1 MQDNQHPVSLSV
13 IVPCYN
19 VEPYLDRTFRCL
31 ELQWDGRSDYEIIL
45 INDAS
50 TDGTIGKLNAFQQRY
65 PDNVVVI
72 DKKVNAGAAEARNS
86 GLDVARGEW
95 IVFFDPDDALA
106 DNGYARML
114 EMAIDKDYD
123 ILSFEAE
130 IVKEDE
136 WNENMT
142 VKPVLRRIV
151 WEGSAK
157 EYILDNHFGTCF
169 RFIFKRELL
178 IDRRFTPLSF
188 LEDVVFVLPI
198 FLSDAKVGLTQARV
212 YFYILRGSSAT
223 NMIDPERLNRGCDDI
238 LTAIKFMDECKQGQ
252 SEAISNRIGERQAFY
267 FGNLIT
273 RLMLSNK
280 NLNEI
285 KRHREEIKKL
295 SIPKIYEGGNKQR
308 FYEFLFEHP
317 GMMIMLRPVYRAIR
331 SVRSLFPQN

>member
-19 VEPYLDRTFRCL
+19 VEPYLDRTFSCL
-31 ELQWDGRSDYEIIL
+31 ERQWDGRFDYEIIL

-95 IVFFDPDDALA
+95 IVFFDPDDALV
-106 DNGYARML
+106 DNGYARLLAMT
-114 EMAIDKDYD
+114 EGKDFD
-123 ILSFEAE
+123 ILSFEVE
-130 IVKEDE
+130 IVPEND
-136 WNENMT
+136 WNNALT
-142 VKPVLRRIV
+142 HTDVKTAIE
-151 WEGSAK
+151 WEGPARD
-157 EYILDNHFGTCF
+157 YMLNHHYGTSIKF
-169 RFIFKRELL
+169 FFKRDLMR
-178 IDRRFTPLSF
+178 DRRFKPLTF
-188 LEDVVFVLPI
+188 LEDLVFVLPI